1 MILLNSQP
9 EKNSQYEPS
18 PPHRSIELRN
28 KCEHLPAYF
37 SVKKSVFSPPFPCSC
52 KHLPVSTEVLAGS
65 KKFPTPPTAKI
76 SLLLTD
82 PPSHRQNISMN
93 HNKTVYYS
101 TLFT

>member
-37 SVKKSVFSPPFPCSC
+37 SVKKSVFSSPFPCSC

-65 KKFPTPPTAKI
+65 KKFPTPPHKYH
-76 SLLLTD
+76 S
-82 PPSHRQNISMN
+82 S
-93 HNKTVYYS
+93 
-101 TLFT
+101 